1 MGKTTLRI
9 MSMNLENLF
18 SPGKKFYNSKY
29 TDEEYKDKVNWIG
42 DMIAKCQVHV
52 AALTEVGE
60 DATSCL
66 DDIITSANN
75 KDKTG
80 WQKFTYKFA
89 AEPGKG
95 GTKIRTAV
103 ISRFKLTKTESIAKY
118 PNKFKVDLYKYGSG
132 GASGKWVTVPS
143 YGFSRPVTKV
153 RVNPP
158 NNADP
163 FNMFAV
169 HLKSKRP
176 NNTKHDDY
184 NEAIGIARSAIQRNV
199 EAAALRYYLDTF
211 LPGQYKS
218 NKNVPTLVV
227 GDFNDT
233 PTSVPS
239 ENIRGSF
246 DSLPG
251 PASTWS
257 EVDKKRLISCARLH
271 LKIAAYEDKLFSYVH
286 NESFTLIDQA
296 FVSEHLVKKFDHM
309 EIYNDHVFRHQD
321 LSSPTSQEKQW
332 KSRVSDHGV
341 VVVEFKRML
350 KSG

>member
-1 MGKTTLRI
+1 MGKTSLRI

-18 SPGKKFYNSKY
+18 SPGRKFYKSKY
-29 TDEEYKDKVNWIG
+29 TDEEYKAKVNWIG

-60 DATSCL
+60 DSTSCL

-80 WQKFTYKFA
+80 WQKFAYKFA
-89 AEPGKG
+89 AAPGKG
-95 GTKIRTAV
+95 STKIRTAV
-103 ISRFKLTKTESIAKY
+103 ISRFKLTATESIEKY
-118 PNKFKVDLYKYGSG
+118 MNKFRVDLYKHGS
-132 GASGKWVTVPS
+132 SGKWVTVPS

-153 RVNPP
+153 KVNPP

-163 FNMFAV
+163 FNLFAV
-169 HLKSKRP
+169 HFKSKRP
-176 NNTKHDDY
+176 NNAKHDDY

-199 EAAALRYYLDTF
+199 EAAALRYYLDAF
-211 LPGQYKS
+211 LLEQYES
-218 NKNVPTLVV
+218 DKNVSTLVA

-239 ENIRGSF
+239 ENVRGSF

-251 PASTWS
+251 PARIWS
-257 EVDKKRLISCARLH
+257 ESDKKRLISCARLH

-296 FVSEHLVKKFDHM
+296 FVSEHLVKKFDHI
-309 EIYNDHVFRHQD
+309 EIYNDHVFRHHD
-321 LSSPTSQEKQW
+321 LSSLTSQEKQW

-350 KSG
+350 KPG